1 MKRIVDLVFCCIAM
15 LLLSI
20 PFVFVFLA
28 VWVKL
33 GSPVIFRQSRP
44 GLKGHTFEMLKFRT
58 MNDQRSADGSLL
70 HDSERLTNF
79 GKLLRSTSVDEI
91 PALWNVFKG
100 HMSFVGPRPL
110 LVEYL
115 DLYSEEQARRH
126 DVRPGITGWAQING
140 RNALSWEEKFAM
152 DVWYVDNQSMIL
164 DFKILFKTVMK
175 VLKRDGISQQG
186 QATMQKFKSTKS

>member
-1 MKRIVDLVFCCIAM
+1 MGQT
-15 LLLSI
+15 
-20 PFVFVFLA
+20 
-28 VWVKL
+28 WVACDI
-33 GSPVIFRQSRP
+33 SPISRR
-44 GLKGHTFEMLKFRT
+44 LNGHPFEMLKFRT
-58 MNDQRSADGSLL
+58 MNDQRGADGSLL
-70 HDSERLTNF
+70 PDSERLTNF

-140 RNALSWEEKFAM
+140 RNAISWGEKFAL
-152 DVWYVDNQSMIL
+152 DVWYVDNRTMLL
-164 DFKILFKTVMK
+164 DFKILWLTAIN
-175 VLKRDGISQQG
+175 VLKRADISQQG
-186 QATMQKFKSTKS
+186 QATMEKFTGGNL